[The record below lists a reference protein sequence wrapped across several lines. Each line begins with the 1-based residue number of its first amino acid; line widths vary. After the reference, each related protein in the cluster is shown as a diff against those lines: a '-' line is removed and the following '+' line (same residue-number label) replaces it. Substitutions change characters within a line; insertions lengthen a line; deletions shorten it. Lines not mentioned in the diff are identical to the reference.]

1 MYLCINKVIKNMG
14 TTKKYEL
21 TDNTIN
27 IDGITLHRIKALKD
41 FSNVKAGDLGGWIEK
56 ENNLSQMDN
65 AWIGGDAKVYGSA
78 KVCCDANDL
87 FDKNY
92 LEVYVNGEKF
102 EQAACV
108 YDMTENSKQFV
119 CNVDFDNTFSIMFGN
134 EIFGYRIHEGD
145 SIKIRFI
152 KFFHKSILLL
162 YII

>member
-78 KVCCDANDL
+78 KVCCDAN
-87 FDKNY
+87 
-92 LEVYVNGEKF
+92 V
-102 EQAACV
+102 
-108 YDMTENSKQFV
+108 
-119 CNVDFDNTFSIMFGN
+119 
-134 EIFGYRIHEGD
+134 
-145 SIKIRFI
+145 
-152 KFFHKSILLL
+152 
-162 YII
+162 